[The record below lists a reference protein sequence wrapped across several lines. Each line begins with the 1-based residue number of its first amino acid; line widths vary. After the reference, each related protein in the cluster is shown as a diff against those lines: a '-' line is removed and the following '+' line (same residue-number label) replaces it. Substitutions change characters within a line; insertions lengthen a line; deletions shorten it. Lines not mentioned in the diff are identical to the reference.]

1 MKLQIGKKRKYNKNK
16 YHFSLIYSEYNEPI
30 IYNSQRSLAHRY
42 SIIIDFSVIYKGHV
56 F

>member
-1 MKLQIGKKRKYNKNK
+1 MKSQIGKKRKYNKNK